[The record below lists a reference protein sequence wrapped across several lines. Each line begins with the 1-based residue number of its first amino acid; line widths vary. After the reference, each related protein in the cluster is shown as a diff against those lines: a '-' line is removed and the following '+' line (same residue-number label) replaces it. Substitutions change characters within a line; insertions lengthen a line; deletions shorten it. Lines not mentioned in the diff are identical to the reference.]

1 MKSNFDKNRMLA
13 DYLYNDLDLEERE
26 VLEKEIQKNPELYE
40 SYQLNIEVKDYLQSK
55 IQLEE
60 MRSDPQLEDA
70 EKLAEMAFDFESTE
84 EEEQVNIPSVKRNRI
99 SRITFAVAIAASVAI
114 VISVGILPSSIDQ
127 DRLFDRYYEP
137 IEASDFSQRGG
148 SNEMY
153 RDIAMGVNSYLDG
166 NYQQSIDQFNEL
178 RSDPA
183 IRSEAQFFTA
193 LSYLGLDEY
202 QKAQS
207 TLESLVDSDMRYQA
221 EILWY
226 LSLSYLKTGAF
237 EKANTHLTQLENYDG
252 MYKQDAQTLRKKLRR
267 FK

>member
-26 VLEKEIQKNPELYE
+26 VLEREIRKNPELYE

-70 EKLAEMAFDFESTE
+70 EKLADMAFDFKSTD
-84 EEEQVNIPSVKRNRI
+84 EEEQVIIPTVKRTMI
-99 SRITFAVAIAASVAI
+99 SRITFTLAIAASIAI
-114 VISVGILPSSIDQ
+114 VISLGIIPSSVDQ

-137 IEASDFSQRGG
+137 IEASDFAQRGG
-148 SNEMY
+148 NNERY
-153 RDIAMGVNSYLDG
+153 PDIASGINSYLDG
-166 NYQQSIDQFNEL
+166 NYRQSIDRFNEL
-178 RSDPA
+178 GSDPA
-183 IRSEAQFFTA
+183 IRSEAQYYTA
-193 LSYLGLDEY
+193 LSYLGLGEY
-202 QKAQS
+202 QNAQS
-207 TLESLVDSDMRYQA
+207 TLESLLDSNMTHQA

-237 EKANTHLTQLENYDG
+237 KEADMHLAQLENYDG
-252 MYKQDAQTLRKKLRR
+252 MYKKDAQTLRKKLRR

>member
-70 EKLAEMAFDFESTE
+70 EKLADMAFEAESTE
-84 EEEQVNIPSVKRNRI
+84 EEVQETIPTVKRNRI

-114 VISVGILPSSIDQ
+114 VISVGIVPSSVDQ

-137 IEASDFSQRGG
+137 IDATDFSQRWGY
-148 SNEMY
+148 NEMY
-153 RDIAMGVNSYLDG
+153 RDIAMGINSYRDG

-178 RSDPA
+178 SSDPA
-183 IRSEAQFFTA
+183 IRSDAQFYTA
-193 LSYLGLDEY
+193 LSYLGLEEY
-202 QKAQS
+202 QNAQS
-207 TLESLVDSDMRYQA
+207 TLESLVDSDMRRQA

-226 LSLSYLKTGAF
+226 LSLSYLKTGDL
-237 EKANTHLTQLENYDG
+237 EKANAHLTQLENYDG

>member
-26 VLEKEIQKNPELYE
+26 VLEREIKKNPELYE
-40 SYQLNIEVKDYLQSK
+40 SYQLNIEVKDYLQAK

-60 MRSDPQLEDA
+60 MRSDTQLEEA
-70 EKLAEMAFDFESTE
+70 EKLADMAFDFKSTD
-84 EEEQVNIPSVKRNRI
+84 EEEQETIPSVKRTRI
-99 SRITFAVAIAASVAI
+99 SRITFTLAIAASIAI
-114 VISVGILPSSIDQ
+114 VISVGIIPSTVDQ

-148 SNEMY
+148 TNEGY
-153 RDIAMGVNSYLDG
+153 QDIAQGINSYLDG
-166 NYQQSIDQFNEL
+166 NYQQSLDRFNEL
-178 RSDPA
+178 GSDPA

-193 LSYLGLDEY
+193 LSYLGLGEY
-202 QKAQS
+202 QSAQS
-207 TLESLVDSDMRYQA
+207 TLESLLDSDMRYQA

-226 LSLSYLKTGAF
+226 LSLSYLKTGAY
-237 EKANTHLTQLENYDG
+237 EKANTHLTQLAKYDG
-252 MYKQDAQTLRKKLRR
+252 MYKKDAQTLRKKLRR